1 MNEIWVA
8 FWKTTL
14 AWIESYM
21 VVFGSWE
28 IRRKKNDKEN
38 DFIYIYKPN
47 RMGRSDRRLVTFSFS
62 CYFPSFFTLSSIFPL
77 LPLHSSSFSLTVK
90 PGKNSV
96 FLENGKTVIS
106 IENQKFSR
114 SRMTKRIAPLNS
126 SHKI

>member
-1 MNEIWVA
+1 MNEIWVV

-14 AWIESYM
+14 AWIGSYM

-28 IRRKKNDKEN
+28 IRRKKMIRKM
-38 DFIYIYKPN
+38 ILYIYKPN
-47 RMGRSDRRLVTFSFS
+47 RTGRSDRRLVTFSFS
-62 CYFPSFFTLSSIFPL
+62 CYFPSFFMLSSIFPL
-77 LPLHSSSFSLTVK
+77 LPLHSSSFSLTLK

-96 FLENGKTVIS
+96 FLEKGKTVIS